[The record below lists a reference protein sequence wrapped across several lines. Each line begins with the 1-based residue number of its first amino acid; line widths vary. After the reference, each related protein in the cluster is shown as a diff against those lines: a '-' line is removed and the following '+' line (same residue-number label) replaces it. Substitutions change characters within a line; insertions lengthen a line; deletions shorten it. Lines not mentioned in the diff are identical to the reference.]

1 MQRFEF
7 VDLQTAYDFYN
18 EYRRIQGF
26 SIRRSNVGRS
36 TKIGSE
42 GEILWQIFVCSRQG
56 DRDAKH
62 IYRVERK
69 MDPRPITR
77 CGCGAQIKVHVDQ
90 STGRWFVEKFC
101 DEHNHEMLDARF
113 RGLLHSHRVI
123 KEGDMH
129 QINSMRKVGM
139 RVPTIFRVFA
149 TQCGGFETVEFE
161 IKDIYNAIEKQRRVG
176 ASDAECALKY
186 LCCLKRNDANIF
198 WKFSLDEERRL
209 HNIFGCNGT
218 SRHDYSVFEDVLGF
232 DATYGRNRYKYPLVI
247 VSGLDHHM
255 RTVVFGC
262 AILSNEVEKSYVWLL
277 RAFLEAMKG
286 QEPKSVLTDGDL
298 AMKSAIN
305 AVFPN
310 AHHRLCSWHLL
321 RNETACI
328 GRPMFLRKFRV
339 CLMGDLEVDEFEHLW
354 SNIVEEFGLQ
364 QNPWILDMY
373 ERKHPW
379 ANAYIRGKFFAG
391 LKTTSRCEALNMHIE
406 KFIWNR
412 YNLREFI
419 EHFQHYLEFM
429 RRRELVADYRSVYGQ
444 PIVKSKLEALK
455 SYVATVYT
463 KEVFELFQEVLLLS
477 SNVRVVSC
485 KKTSTCSLF
494 EVTMYCRDRSWS
506 VAWDEADDEFTCSC
520 LRMESF
526 GIPCVHMVGV
536 FVYLNITQLPVKTI
550 CQR

>member
-1 MQRFEF
+1 M
-7 VDLQTAYDFYN
+7 
-18 EYRRIQGF
+18 
-26 SIRRSNVGRS
+26 
-36 TKIGSE
+36 
-42 GEILWQIFVCSRQG
+42 
-56 DRDAKH
+56 
-62 IYRVERK
+62 
-69 MDPRPITR
+69 
-77 CGCGAQIKVHVDQ
+77 
-90 STGRWFVEKFC
+90 
-101 DEHNHEMLDARF
+101 
-113 RGLLHSHRVI
+113 
-123 KEGDMH
+123 
-129 QINSMRKVGM
+129 
-139 RVPTIFRVFA
+139 
-149 TQCGGFETVEFE
+149 
-161 IKDIYNAIEKQRRVG
+161 
-176 ASDAECALKY
+176 
-186 LCCLKRNDANIF
+186 F

-209 HNIFGCNGT
+209 HNIFWCDGT
-218 SRHDYSVFEDVLGF
+218 SRHDYSVFGDVLGF
-232 DATYGRNRYKYPLVI
+232 DATYGRNRYKCPLVI
-247 VSGLDHHM
+247 FSGLDHHM

-298 AMKSAIN
+298 TMKNAIN

-321 RNETACI
+321 QNATARI

-339 CLMGDLEVDEFEHLW
+339 CLMGDLEVDEFENLW
-354 SNIVEEFGLQ
+354 SDIVEEFGLQ

-373 ERKHPW
+373 ERKHMW

-391 LKTTSRCEALNMHIE
+391 LKTTSRCEALNMQIG
-406 KFIWNR
+406 KFIGNG
-412 YNLREFI
+412 YNLHEFI

-444 PIVKSKLEALK
+444 PIFKSKLEALE
-455 SYVATVYT
+455 SYAAIVYT
-463 KEVFELFQEVLLLS
+463 KDVFELFREVLLLS

-506 VAWDEADDEFTCSC
+506 VAWDKADDEFTCSC

-550 CQR
+550 CERWTKKAKQAAVDPSGQVGEIPDAAYMSMHAALLNDCRELIKLACQYFEDYSELKSMIRNQSNVLREKHRLRVSIADCGEKVSVRDPLRARHKGCGQRGLTAREKTRRVQRCSKCGKASHNSRKCAEFGSERRRGMATAMEGWENTSAAKEGNYTDEMNVSGIYILQESYLNLCVAYFGMT